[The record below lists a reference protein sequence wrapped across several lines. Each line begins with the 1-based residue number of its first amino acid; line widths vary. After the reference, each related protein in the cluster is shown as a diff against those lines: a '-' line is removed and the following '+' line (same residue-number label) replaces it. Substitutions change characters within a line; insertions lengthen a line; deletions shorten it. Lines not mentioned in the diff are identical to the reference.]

1 MELKQFIKLPGRG
14 SIYFLAFGAG
24 VLILIVIGIYS
35 YNKLSEIKDREI
47 KALCYK
53 IDRQKVLFPVHRDIV
68 GKMQAGGPEVLTFPT
83 KIRLSEDKIE
93 GIPVI
98 FAEIARKCNLE
109 VVSVIPDVI
118 SLDSDSGLL
127 LVNAFVKGDF
137 FNFRKFLTEL
147 GRVSCL
153 EHIERVHIQ
162 RTTEGKEL
170 KVKMWLALSLDE
182 DLRSRK
188 KSSLR

>member
-1 MELKQFIKLPGRG
+1 M
-14 SIYFLAFGAG
+14 
-24 VLILIVIGIYS
+24 ILVVIGIYS
-35 YNKLSEIKDREI
+35 YNKFSEIKDQEI
-47 KALCYK
+47 KALSCR
-53 IDRQKVLFPVHRDIV
+53 IDRQKVLFPVYRDIL
-68 GKMQAGGPEVLTFPT
+68 GKMQAGGPEVLTFPA
-83 KIRLSEDKIE
+83 KVRLSEDKIE

-98 FAEIARKCNLE
+98 FAEIAGKCNLE

-118 SLDSDSGLL
+118 SLDRDSGLL

-147 GRVSCL
+147 GRVPFL

-170 KVKMWLALSLDE
+170 KVKMWLALSLNQKQ
-182 DLRSRK
+182 R
-188 KSSLR
+188 